1 VALLALV
8 VPVVV
13 HIEMERVVLVQRGKV
28 TRVVLVVRL
37 FHPLII
43 KVVPVVVVPVVP
55 VWVQLQ

>member
-1 VALLALV
+1 
-8 VPVVV
+8 
-13 HIEMERVVLVQRGKV
+13 MERVVLVQRGKV